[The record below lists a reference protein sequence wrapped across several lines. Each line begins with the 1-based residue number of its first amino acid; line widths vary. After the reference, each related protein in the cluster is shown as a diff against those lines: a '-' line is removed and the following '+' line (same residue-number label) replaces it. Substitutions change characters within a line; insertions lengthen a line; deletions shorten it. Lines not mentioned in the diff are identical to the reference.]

1 MPPFSS
7 GKRTLPVKPVIGSI
21 NFLNADPLCL
31 KLEDVDQRWEVLHDL
46 PSNLAA
52 KLRKKQLDVALVPQV
67 EACRSE
73 DYRILPGHCISCDGA
88 VGSILLFGDTEWKDL
103 RTVSVDKASNSSVA
117 LLSVLRHLDGLPP
130 LEVSV
135 GQSDLSP
142 LEADHKSDSVLLIGD
157 PALENAHSPYPRH
170 DLGTMW
176 KERTGLPFVFA
187 VWLARPHI
195 PQWVVDSIHESARQ
209 GLSNRD
215 SMAKIYCRENPGVLD
230 LPSALH
236 YLHENIRYEL
246 GDRQVEALSEFH
258 RLRCELD
265 PILNPQWSPRFLTA
279 DEIGDES

>member
-1 MPPFSS
+1 M
-7 GKRTLPVKPVIGSI
+7 KPVIGSI
-21 NFLNADPLCL
+21 SFLNADPLCL
-31 KLEDVDQRWEVLHDL
+31 KLEDVDHRWEVQHDI
-46 PSNLAA
+46 PSKLAA
-52 KLRKKQLDVALVPQV
+52 KLRQKELDVALVPQV

-103 RTVSVDKASNSSVA
+103 RAVSVDKASNSSVA

-135 GQSDLSP
+135 GQSDLSA
-142 LEADHKSDSVLLIGD
+142 LEAGHNPDSVLLIGD
-157 PALENAHSPYPRH
+157 PALENAHSPYPRQ

-187 VWLARPHI
+187 VWLARPPI
-195 PQWVVDSIHESARQ
+195 PQWVVESILEAAKQ
-209 GLSNRD
+209 GLSSRE
-215 SMAKIYCRENPGVLD
+215 SMAKVYCRENPGVLD

-246 GDRQVEALSEFH
+246 GDPQIEALKVFH
-258 RLRCELD
+258 RLRCEMDPNLD
-265 PILNPQWSPRFLTA
+265 PQWSPRFLEA
-279 DEIGDES
+279 AEIGDES